1 MSLWFRWGAWCVLNC
16 FFLHR
21 SLSLIPRAPR
31 IRQKKVYLSQ
41 GREQTCRL
49 KQRGEGTNQYPIWS
63 IFSKLNPFKTKIKN
77 PPLLIPFHNQNQLKR
92 LSLDRKTRTEHVY
105 MYICKYHHVPSNII
119 HHVHLY
125 ICKYYHTI
133 ISSYFSFIIPVAPV
147 YNYANFTP
155 DSKVRFLGKLSAAM
169 DQVALGLQARA
180 FLKSVS
186 NWSRNPF
193 KYCRHTSDRHT
204 VLKKP

>member
-1 MSLWFRWGAWCVLNC
+1 MV
-16 FFLHR
+16 
-21 SLSLIPRAPR
+21 I
-31 IRQKKVYLSQ
+31 
-41 GREQTCRL
+41 
-49 KQRGEGTNQYPIWS
+49 
-63 IFSKLNPFKTKIKN
+63 
-77 PPLLIPFHNQNQLKR
+77 FHNQNQLKTGR

-193 KYCRHTSDRHT
+193 KYRRHTSDIPYSKN
-204 VLKKP
+204 LKRWFNAGKANNLPMVCNGLRKVYKRWQNAGKANNLPMVYSV

>member
-1 MSLWFRWGAWCVLNC
+1 MV
-16 FFLHR
+16 
-21 SLSLIPRAPR
+21 I
-31 IRQKKVYLSQ
+31 
-41 GREQTCRL
+41 
-49 KQRGEGTNQYPIWS
+49 
-63 IFSKLNPFKTKIKN
+63 
-77 PPLLIPFHNQNQLKR
+77 FHNKNQLKKGR

-105 MYICKYHHVPSNII
+105 MYICKYHHVLSNII

-125 ICKYYHTI
+125 ICKYHHTIHLYICKYHHTI
-133 ISSYFSFIIPVAPV
+133 ISPYFSFIIRVAPV

-193 KYCRHTSDRHT
+193 KYRRHTSDIPYSKN
-204 VLKKP
+204 LKRWFNAGKANNLPMVCNG